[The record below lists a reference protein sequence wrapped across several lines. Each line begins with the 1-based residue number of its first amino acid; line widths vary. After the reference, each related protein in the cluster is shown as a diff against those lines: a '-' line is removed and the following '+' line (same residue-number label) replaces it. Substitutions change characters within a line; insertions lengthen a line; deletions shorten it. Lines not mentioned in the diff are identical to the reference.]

1 VTRGTPAGRGH
12 DAPGNADPAT
22 VHGFGREWTSFDQS
36 ELSTEELEERF
47 RQYFRVFPWEE
58 LPPDPVGFDLGCGS
72 GRWARF
78 VAPRVKSLHCIDASA
93 AAVEVARRT
102 LTGAANC
109 DFHIASVDRLPLAPG
124 SMDFGYSLGV
134 LHHVPDTAAGVRA
147 CVEPL
152 KPGAPLL
159 LYLYYALDQ
168 RPPWF
173 RALWRAV
180 DVARR
185 LISRLPHRPKLAI
198 TAATAALVYLPL
210 ARLAR
215 LAEHLG
221 ADVDAAPLSTYREA
235 SFYTMRTDAY
245 DRFATKLEQRF
256 SAAEIRTM
264 MEAAGLERVTF
275 SDEPPY
281 WCAVGYRRVAD
292 AS

>member
-1 VTRGTPAGRGH
+1 
-12 DAPGNADPAT
+12 
-22 VHGFGREWTSFDQS
+22 
-36 ELSTEELEERF
+36 
-47 RQYFRVFPWEE
+47 
-58 LPPDPVGFDLGCGS
+58 
-72 GRWARF
+72 
-78 VAPRVKSLHCIDASA
+78 VKALHCVDASA
-93 AAVEVARRT
+93 AAIAVARRT
-102 LTGAANC
+102 LAGAPNC
-109 DFHIASVDRLPLAPG
+109 DFHVASVDRLPLTPG

-147 CVEPL
+147 GVQPL

-180 DVARR
+180 DLARR
-185 LISRLPHRPKLAI
+185 LISRLPHRAKLAI
-198 TAATAALVYLPL
+198 TAAIAALVYLPL

-215 LAEHLG
+215 LAERRG
-221 ADVDAAPLSTYREA
+221 ADVDALPLSTYREA

-256 SAAEIRTM
+256 SAAEIRAM

-281 WCAVGYRRVAD
+281 WCAVGYRRAAD
-292 AS
+292 AG